1 MNAHDIWTIRSVA
14 DAARARTL
22 LSRVTAET
30 GLPAVERA
38 RFLTDITARLR
49 EGLAAGGAEV
59 LIDGWEPGSESG
71 PGPEREPG
79 PDAGASCADSARD
92 ASGAGAA
99 DAGASGADG
108 AEGGASGAG
117 ASGADGAEGGVS
129 GADGAQRGPSGADA
143 SDADAPAPAPA
154 ADKDAPHDGTTP
166 RLRIVVRPH
175 GAPPARYTLPR
186 PRRSRR
192 PTREP
197 SPSRQATAAP
207 THRPERATPAH
218 PADAAMPAH
227 PAEAATPAHPADAA
241 MPAHPAE
248 AATPAHPAKVTTD
261 DLAEAVLACAE
272 DTAALLDLL
281 AEQEELVRF
290 HREELHQ
297 TNQGV
302 LALHAELEAAVQA
315 QHDLLDAERAARAD
329 AEKSRRLLTFLA
341 DASAAV
347 TASLDPEDILRRLPE
362 LLIPDYAAEADI
374 WLFDEEPGEGQAPR
388 RTDRPAAAVTAART
402 GRPQHAAPHPG
413 GLPGVDDLPPSVL
426 FPDRPLLCIP
436 LTAPRLLGVL
446 TLTAPGPRFDPD
458 TAVMLMELAGR
469 LAIALDHARR
479 YEQHRDVAEA
489 LQRAQLT
496 ELPLTEGVDLAARYL
511 PATRGLNI
519 GGDWYDAFVQPDGS
533 VLAVIGDVTGHGL
546 NAAVMMGQLRTALR
560 AYAVEDDSPARILTR
575 LHHMLCH
582 QQPTLYATAVI
593 ARFRPGDPT
602 LVWAA
607 AGHPPAVVRSPD
619 GTVRVLDARPGIM
632 LGVPLPFTYEDHT
645 LPLHPG
651 STVAL
656 YTDGLVERRSQGIDP
671 GIERLAQAMGAL
683 SGADLED
690 LDASAEALLK
700 PLLHDSE
707 RDDDVCLLLC
717 RTR

>member
-22 LSRVTAET
+22 LSRLTAGT

-59 LIDGWEPGSESG
+59 LIDGWEP
-71 PGPEREPG
+71 
-79 PDAGASCADSARD
+79 DAGPCADSVRD
-92 ASGAGAA
+92 AT
-99 DAGASGADG
+99 
-108 AEGGASGAG
+108 GAG
-117 ASGADGAEGGVS
+117 ASGADGAEG
-129 GADGAQRGPSGADA
+129 D
-143 SDADAPAPAPA
+143 A
-154 ADKDAPHDGTTP
+154 ADNAPQDGTTP

-175 GAPPARYTLPR
+175 GAPPARFTLPR
-186 PRRSRR
+186 PRRAWR
-192 PTREP
+192 PTHPPE
-197 SPSRQATAAP
+197 STA
-207 THRPERATPAH
+207 PAR
-218 PADAAMPAH
+218 PADL
-227 PAEAATPAHPADAA
+227 
-241 MPAHPAE
+241 
-248 AATPAHPAKVTTD
+248 TTD

-272 DTAALLDLL
+272 DTAALLELL

-374 WLFDEEPGEGQAPR
+374 WLFDEEPGEGQTPR

-656 YTDGLVERRSQGIDP
+656 YTDGLVERRAQGIDP

>member
-1 MNAHDIWTIRSVA
+1 MTAHDTWTIRSVA

-22 LSRVTAET
+22 LSRLTAET

-38 RFLTDITARLR
+38 RFLTDVTARLR
-49 EGLAAGGAEV
+49 ECLAAGGAEV
-59 LIDGWEPGSESG
+59 LIEGVEPSPDGSG
-71 PGPEREPG
+71 PDGA
-79 PDAGASCADSARD
+79 PDRD
-92 ASGAGAA
+92 AFAA
-99 DAGASGADG
+99 DTFD
-108 AEGGASGAG
+108 
-117 ASGADGAEGGVS
+117 
-129 GADGAQRGPSGADA
+129 ADA
-143 SDADAPAPAPA
+143 SAAAPGTPASDGDASDGDASHATASDANAPA
-154 ADKDAPHDGTTP
+154 AAPDAPQDAATP
-166 RLRIVVRPH
+166 RLRIVVRPD

-192 PTREP
+192 PAPEHPVER
-197 SPSRQATAAP
+197 AAP
-207 THRPERATPAH
+207 APPAH
-218 PADAAMPAH
+218 V
-227 PAEAATPAHPADAA
+227 TPH
-241 MPAHPAE
+241 
-248 AATPAHPAKVTTD
+248 
-261 DLAEAVLACAE
+261 DLAEAVLADAQ

-281 AEQEELVRF
+281 AEQEDLVRF

-362 LLIPDYAAEADI
+362 LLIPDYAAQVDI
-374 WLFDEEPGEGQAPR
+374 WLFDEEPAEGQPPR

-446 TLTAPGPRFDPD
+446 TLTAPGPRYDPD

-496 ELPLTEGVDLAARYL
+496 ELPLTEGVALAARYL

-619 GTVRVLDARPGIM
+619 GTVQVLDARPGIM

-656 YTDGLVERRSQGIDP
+656 YTDGLVERRAQGIDP

>member
-1 MNAHDIWTIRSVA
+1 MTAHDIWTIRSVA

-22 LSRVTAET
+22 LSRLTAET

-38 RFLTDITARLR
+38 RFLTDVTARLR
-49 EGLAAGGAEV
+49 ECLAAGGAEV
-59 LIDGWEPGSESG
+59 LIEGVEPSPNGG
-71 PGPEREPG
+71 G
-79 PDAGASCADSARD
+79 PDTAPDRD
-92 ASGAGAA
+92 AF
-99 DAGASGADG
+99 
-108 AEGGASGAG
+108 
-117 ASGADGAEGGVS
+117 
-129 GADGAQRGPSGADA
+129 PADA
-143 SDADAPAPAPA
+143 SAAAIDAPEGAAP
-154 ADKDAPHDGTTP
+154 P
-166 RLRIVVRPH
+166 RVRIVVRPD

-186 PRRSRR
+186 PRRSGR
-192 PTREP
+192 P
-197 SPSRQATAAP
+197 AP
-207 THRPERATPAH
+207 ANPAETPVQPAH
-218 PADAAMPAH
+218 LNPH
-227 PAEAATPAHPADAA
+227 
-241 MPAHPAE
+241 
-248 AATPAHPAKVTTD
+248 
-261 DLAEAVLACAE
+261 DLAEAVLADAE

-362 LLIPDYAAEADI
+362 LLIPDYAAQVDI
-374 WLFDEEPGEGQAPR
+374 WLFDEEPAEGQAPR

-496 ELPLTEGVDLAARYL
+496 ELPLTEGVALAARYL

-619 GTVRVLDARPGIM
+619 GAVQVLDARPGIM

-656 YTDGLVERRSQGIDP
+656 YTDGLVERRAQGIDP